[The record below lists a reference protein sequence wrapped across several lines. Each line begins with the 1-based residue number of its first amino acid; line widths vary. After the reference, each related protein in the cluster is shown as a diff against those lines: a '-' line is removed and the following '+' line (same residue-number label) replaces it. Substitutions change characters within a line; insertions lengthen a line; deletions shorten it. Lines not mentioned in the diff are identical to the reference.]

1 MGLLSKKYFG
11 LFLTVSTLLL
21 ANPALSQESKELQ
34 DATKRVQNIFE
45 TSYAEKCRSL
55 MADEMKAPNR
65 PKIRLLW
72 FNYGDENYPER
83 PYRVYQYLCFEG
95 PYNQGFIYYGVDE
108 YFEIYP
114 LSFAVPNFEIIREID
129 DYTSA
134 VKEIKVV
141 GFTST
146 DMITNASYDEDTNTI
161 YSFAKWT
168 GPAET
173 FSTGKWG
180 FEEGSFVLHTFDVD
194 AEWDGRR
201 LAQRIYGEGTINS
214 NIVEE

>member
-1 MGLLSKKYFG
+1 MELSSKKYFG
-11 LFLTVSTLLL
+11 LIFTASILLF
-21 ANPALSQESKELQ
+21 ANPALSQDSKELQ

-45 TSYAEKCRSL
+45 TTYAEKCRSL
-55 MADEMKAPNR
+55 MNNEMRAPNQ

-83 PYRVYQYLCFEG
+83 PYRVYEYLCFEG
-95 PYNQGFIYYGVDE
+95 PYNQGFVYYGVDE

-114 LSFAVPNFEIIREID
+114 LSFAVPRFEIVRETD

-134 VKEIKVV
+134 VKEIDVV

-146 DMITNASYDEDTNTI
+146 DMIINASYDEDSDTI

-173 FSTGKWG
+173 FSTGKWV
-180 FEEGSFVLHTFDVD
+180 FEEGSFVLQTFDVD

-201 LAQRIYGEGTINS
+201 IAQRIYGEGVPTS
-214 NIVEE
+214 YE